1 MMKSWELALVVLLA
15 AGPLTGPATAGDNA
29 SSTVVFYVH

>member
-1 MMKSWELALVVLLA
+1 MMKSWVLALLVLLA
-15 AGPLTGPATAGDNA
+15 AGLLTGPATAGDDA